1 MKMEPVKETGK
12 NGVTVTVRKA
22 AFCDV
27 HRPAGA
33 SPIRP
38 LRSTEDL
45 EEITRERERQAL
57 SDSKEKMKKAR
68 KILAEKRQEMP
79 HIAIPYIP
87 RVKYVNFGV

>member
-1 MKMEPVKETGK
+1 MYRFQAGLYMKMEPVRETGK

-27 HRPAGA
+27 HRPADA
-33 SPIRP
+33 SPTKP
-38 LRSTEDL
+38 LQNSYQF
-45 EEITRERERQAL
+45 EEMEKRAL
-57 SDSKEKMKKAR
+57 NDSKEKMKKAR

-87 RVKYVNFGV
+87 RDK